1 MRLGTPSSP
10 TALIPLAG
18 EAVGTTAYPELRH
31 CFISET
37 PLLDERTMDS
47 LIPVFTL
54 IFGAVVGVVA
64 TWLALHAK
72 WHRGFDDGR
81 AASATELAALNER
94 VAAKDRELQK
104 LQESFDEEAAV
115 SDSLR
120 HENARLQA
128 NLEGERRAAHERA
141 ESFKQAA
148 EALAE
153 KFKALSRDAL
163 KDNNQEFL
171 NLARATLEKFQATAK
186 GDLEQRQQAID
197 QLVKPLRESL
207 DKVDGKIEEMERIR
221 AGAYSGLIEQVKTL
235 AASQQ
240 QLQSETGNLV
250 KALRTPHIRGRWG
263 EIQLR
268 RVVELA
274 GMLQYCDFTEQASV
288 ATEDSRIRPDVI
300 VRLPGNR
307 TIVVDAK
314 VPFEAFYES
323 ISTTDDV
330 VRLDRLK
337 EHARLVRTH
346 IGNLSR
352 KSYWETVQ
360 PTPEFVLLF
369 LPGENF
375 YSAALEQDP
384 KLIEDGINQRVIIA
398 TPTTLIALLKAI
410 SYGWQQEQRAA
421 NADEV
426 GKLGKELYDRMR
438 TFINYFADIGRNLDR
453 ALESYNKG
461 VGSLEARVLVTARKF
476 KERGAIAGEEIDT
489 LEPVDKSTRVLNL
502 DEGGLFPELVAAE
515 PVDDDEDD
523 ESLPLLSSKTAAG
536 QG

>member
-1 MRLGTPSSP
+1 M
-10 TALIPLAG
+10 
-18 EAVGTTAYPELRH
+18 E
-31 CFISET
+31 
-37 PLLDERTMDS
+37 S
-47 LIPVFTL
+47 LIPTLTL
-54 IFGAVVGVVA
+54 IFGALIGGVVA
-64 TWLALHAK
+64 WLALHAK
-72 WHRGFDDGR
+72 SHRAFNDGQ
-81 AASATELAALNER
+81 AASATERAALHER

-104 LQESFDEEAAV
+104 LQETFDGEVAE
-115 SDSLR
+115 SDRLR
-120 HENARLQA
+120 NETARRQA
-128 NLEGERRAAHERA
+128 DLEGERRAAQERT
-141 ESFKQAA
+141 ESFRRVT
-148 EALAE
+148 EELAE

-186 GDLEQRQQAID
+186 GELEQRQQAID
-197 QLVKPLRESL
+197 QLVKPLKDSL
-207 DKVDGKIEEMERIR
+207 DKVDGKIGEIEKART
-221 AGAYSGLIEQVKTL
+221 GAYAELREQVCAL
-235 AASQQ
+235 ATSQM

-250 KALRTPHIRGRWG
+250 KALRTPHVRGRWG

-274 GMLQYCDFTEQASV
+274 GMLQYCDFTEQETV
-288 ATEDSRIRPDVI
+288 TTEDGRIRPDVI
-300 VRLPGNR
+300 ESPPPGC

-323 ISTTDDV
+323 ITTNDDA
-330 VRLDRLK
+330 VRIGCLK
-337 EHARLVRTH
+337 EHARLVRMH
-346 IGNLSR
+346 ISALSR
-352 KSYWETVQ
+352 KSYWESVQ

-426 GKLGKELYDRMR
+426 GKLGKELYDRLR

-461 VGSLEARVLVTARKF
+461 VGSLEARVMVTARKF
-476 KERGAIAGEEIDT
+476 KERGALGGEEIET
-489 LEPVDKSTRVLNL
+489 MEPVDKSTRTLNL
-502 DEGGLFPELVAAE
+502 DEGGLFPEIVAGQ
-515 PVDDDEDD
+515 DDDDD
-523 ESLPLLSSKTAAG
+523 FSSMPLLNSKSAVAG
-536 QG
+536 DKS

>member
-1 MRLGTPSSP
+1 MNEILSV
-10 TALIPLAG
+10 ALVL
-18 EAVGTTAYPELRH
+18 
-31 CFISET
+31 
-37 PLLDERTMDS
+37 
-47 LIPVFTL
+47 
-54 IFGAVVGVVA
+54 FGAVIGAVVV
-64 TWLALHAK
+64 WLGLRAK
-72 WHRGFDDGR
+72 SQRSYEDGR
-81 AASATELAALNER
+81 AASVTEIATLNER
-94 VAAKDRELQK
+94 LSAKDREAQK
-104 LQESFDEEAAV
+104 LQLAL
-115 SDSLR
+115 DS
-120 HENARLQA
+120 ETA
-128 NLEGERRAAHERA
+128 ERA
-141 ESFKQAA
+141 SARDETSSLKAQLAAEQRGSREREESFKQATA
-148 EALAE
+148 ELAE

-171 NLARATLEKFQATAK
+171 NLARATLEKFQVTAK

-235 AASQQ
+235 ASSHQ
-240 QLQSETGNLV
+240 QLQAETGNLV
-250 KALRTPHIRGRWG
+250 KALRTPHVRGRWG

-274 GMLQYCDFTEQASV
+274 GMVQYCDFTEQETLAN
-288 ATEDSRIRPDVI
+288 EDGRIRPDVI

-323 ISTTDDV
+323 ISTADDSI
-330 VRLDRLK
+330 RLERLK

-346 IGNLSR
+346 IGALSR
-352 KSYWETVQ
+352 KSYWEAVQ
-360 PTPEFVLLF
+360 PAPEFVLLF
-369 LPGENF
+369 LPGETF

-384 KLIEDGINQRVIIA
+384 KLIEDGINQKVIIA

-426 GKLGKELYDRMR
+426 GKLGKELYDRLR
-438 TFINYFADIGRNLDR
+438 IFLSHFSDIGKNLDR

-476 KERGAIAGEEIDT
+476 KERNAINGEEIES
-489 LEPVDKSTRVLNL
+489 LEPIDKLARPLGL
-502 DEGGLFPELVAAE
+502 DEGGLFPELVAAAPE
-515 PVDDDEDD
+515 DDDDD
-523 ESLPLLSSKTAAG
+523 DSLPLLRSRSARAG
-536 QG
+536 EK